1 MLTFNANTVTNQPS
15 ANIDHAKPIALIQ
28 CIKLDQPHI
37 VRQNHPAASDYEE
50 NIAAY
55 RAPISIASWNREA
68 FANWMGRKGHG
79 ERDCSNV
86 SFEIR
91 GRLSHR

>member
-1 MLTFNANTVTNQPS
+1 MLTFNTDTVANQPS

-28 CIKLDQPHI
+28 CIKLDPPRI
-37 VRQNHPAASDYEE
+37 VQQDYPAASDYEE

-68 FANWMGRKGHG
+68 FANWMGREGPR